1 MSKKITTA
9 TPLTEKYNKEQGCNH
24 ENKKADCK
32 GRQVKNDKKTA
43 RRGWHANTMLAVD
56 VKTLLHSD
64 SVMRPGREYQG
75 VLRRD
80 VQVDEFRWD
89 EHLTFTE
96 TLPWTAK
103 RNPRVYRGRFIT
115 VTRRQDGSL
124 RLNFRPVAMDGG
136 FSVERYAFGVYR
148 EIGQALVGLVGEN
161 DVRSKM

>member
-24 ENKKADCK
+24 ENKKADRR

-64 SVMRPGREYQG
+64 SVMRPCREYQG

-96 TLPWTAK
+96 TLPWTTK

-124 RLNFRPVAMDGG
+124 RLNFRPLKTDGH
-136 FSVERYAFGVYR
+136 FSVERYALAVYN
-148 EIGQALVGLVGEN
+148 EICMALYGLVEEE
-161 DVRSKM
+161 

>member
-1 MSKKITTA
+1 M
-9 TPLTEKYNKEQGCNH
+9 EKTVLINGMAVVTVNED
-24 ENKKADCK
+24 KKADCK
-32 GRQVKNDKKTA
+32 GRHVKNDKKTA
-43 RRGWHANTMLAVD
+43 RRGWKANTMLAVD

-96 TLPWTAK
+96 TLPWTTR

-124 RLNFRPVAMDGG
+124 RLNFRPVSMGSG

-148 EIGQALVGLVGEN
+148 EIHQALVGLVGEN